1 MGSSFPPAPY
11 IICMDNQQRPS
22 KPKAVPASR
31 LGRLAGFG
39 AMTAGIAGRTLFEG
53 AKRLSQGELPNPRDL
68 LLTPA
73 NILKLSDELS
83 RMRGAALK
91 MGQLISMDAGEFL
104 PPELAQL
111 MARLRADADFMP
123 QAQLTSVL
131 NKNWGKDWQTQFEY
145 FEMQPIAAAS
155 IGQVHR
161 ARTREG
167 KELAIKVQYPGVKRS
182 IDSDID
188 NVVALFKL
196 SGFAPPKEKLEP
208 LVADAKAQLHGET
221 DYLREAQMMRDYG
234 KHLEGID
241 GFILPQPHDAFT
253 TEEVL
258 AMNFIEGRSIEKTAF
273 QLQDIRDDIVTKLI
287 RLCLEEVY
295 HFHLMQSDPNFA
307 NYIYNLDS
315 RTIGLL
321 DFGAT
326 LAITENS
333 VSGYKTLIQAGMK
346 GDRQA
351 VRKAAIELGIFSNA
365 IYPDH
370 EKILL
375 NIVMTVFRE
384 IMRNEIYDFTNDGLV
399 DSLRQQGMELAM
411 DPDFQEIPPTE
422 IIYLQR
428 KVAGMYLL
436 GRRLKARVPLRAM
449 LNEFMG
455 E

>member
-1 MGSSFPPAPY
+1 
-11 IICMDNQQRPS
+11 MDDRQ
-22 KPKAVPASR
+22 KPGRAKAVPSSR

-53 AKRLSQGELPNPRDL
+53 AKRLSQGELPDPRDL
-68 LLTPA
+68 LLTPT

-111 MARLRADADFMP
+111 MTRLRADADFMP
-123 QAQLTSVL
+123 QAQLISVL
-131 NKNWGKDWQTQFEY
+131 NKNWGKDWQDKFEH
-145 FEMQPIAAAS
+145 FDMKPIAAAS

-161 ARTREG
+161 ARTIEG
-167 KELAIKVQYPGVKRS
+167 EELAIKVQYPGVKQS

-188 NVVALFKL
+188 NVVTLFKM
-196 SGFAPPKEKLEP
+196 SGMAPPKEKLAP
-208 LVADAKAQLHGET
+208 LVADAKIQLHGET

-234 KHLEGID
+234 EHLETID
-241 GFILPQPHDAFT
+241 GFILPTPNDTLT
-253 TEEVL
+253 TQEVL
-258 AMNFIEGRSIEKTAF
+258 AMEFLEGRSIEKTAF
-273 QLQDIRDDIVTKLI
+273 QMQDIRDDIVTKLI

-295 HFHLMQSDPNFA
+295 HFQLMQSDPNFA
-307 NYIYNLDS
+307 NYIYNLDTK
-315 RTIGLL
+315 TIGLL

-346 GDRQA
+346 GDREA
-351 VRKAAIELGIFSNA
+351 VREAAIQLGIFSNA
-365 IYPDH
+365 IDPNH

-449 LNEFMG
+449 LHDFMD